1 MSTDRFTAAMGHID
15 DDLVSDAVNYMPK
28 KKEHKFKWMKL
39 VAAAACICLVVAT
52 VFPLFQQD
60 GGSPFVL
67 TAYALES
74 DNTVS
79 SVEMQEGEN
88 IPVSFFEADNGLR
101 GFIFSYKAD
110 EPKEYYSFSIMTDG
124 TQGTIDQHIEAIN
137 GLELSKDN
145 FYVFFIPPQDQ
156 PTPYRLPLT
165 IEDEA
170 TNTIAMLNVVIEE
183 SETDYIAR
191 IDSISIQEKRTEP
204 SK

>member
-1 MSTDRFTAAMGHID
+1 MSTDRFTEAMGYID
-15 DDLVSDAVNYMPK
+15 DDLISDAVTYMPQM
-28 KKEHKFKWMKL
+28 KEHKFKWMKL

-52 VFPLFQQD
+52 IFPLFQKD

-88 IPVSFFEADNGLR
+88 IPVSFFEADNGLK
-101 GFIFSYKAD
+101 GFIFSYNAD

-145 FYVFFIPPQDQ
+145 FYVFFIPSQNQ

-165 IEDEA
+165 MEDES

-183 SETDYIAR
+183 NDDGYIAR
-191 IDSISIQEKRTEP
+191 IDSISIHEKRTEP
-204 SK
+204 QK

>member
-1 MSTDRFTAAMGHID
+1 MSTDRFTAAMGYID
-15 DDLVSDAVNYMPK
+15 DDLISDAVTYMPK
-28 KKEHKFKWMKL
+28 KKEYKFKWMKL
-39 VAAAACICLVVAT
+39 IAAAACICLVVAT
-52 VFPLFQQD
+52 FFPFFQQD

-79 SVEMQEGEN
+79 SVDMQEGEN

-124 TQGTIDQHIEAIN
+124 TQGTIDQQIEAIN

-145 FYVFFIPPQDQ
+145 FYVFYIPLQDQ
-156 PTPYRLPLT
+156 PAPYRLPLT
-165 IEDEA
+165 MEDEA
-170 TNTIAMLNVVIEE
+170 TNTIALLNVVIEE
-183 SETDYIAR
+183 SEEGYIAR
-191 IDSISIQEKRTEP
+191 IDSISIHEKIYK
-204 SK
+204 SAK

>member
-28 KKEHKFKWMKL
+28 KKEYKFKWMKL